1 MRSAR
6 RPDVHDHGSTV
17 PVLFGPVLLYL
28 IGYLS
33 VPAVAGFALM
43 RIVTPPPRRIDAL
56 LVTGAS
62 TTTFLVAMLLFP
74 SFALPP
80 QAIVVLLAAGIV
92 PFVLWWRGPH
102 LIARVVVVAPW
113 LVAAAFV
120 TAVLRAPADQAGAFL
135 AALTAVSWMTFCVP
149 RSRAGRVVLRVVAGA
164 LALSVVAFTGSVAAG
179 GSL

>member
-1 MRSAR
+1 M
-6 RPDVHDHGSTV
+6 HDHGSTV

-43 RIVTPPPRRIDAL
+43 RIVTPPPRRSDAL

-62 TTTFLVAMLLFP
+62 ITTFVVAMLLFP

-80 QAIVVLLAAGIV
+80 QAIVALLAAGIV
-92 PFVLWWRGPH
+92 PFVLWWRAPH
-102 LIARVVVVAPW
+102 LIARVVLVAPW

-120 TAVLRAPADQAGAFL
+120 TAVLRAPVDQPGGFI
-135 AALTAVSWMTFCVP
+135 AALTAVSWLTFCVP
-149 RSRAGRVVLRVVAGA
+149 RTRAGRVVLRGAAGTLA
-164 LALSVVAFTGSVAAG
+164 LAVTAFTASVAAG